1 MPQESPP
8 FGLNVIGYA
17 SANLG
22 LGNTRRQFVDCFLA
36 RGEKVSV
43 LDINLGADRSGFDKS
58 LEQWFVSSANDLP
71 YPVNISIFG
80 AIDLPR
86 FALSPPDGLHV
97 NDRLNV
103 AFVWWE
109 LTSLPQHLI
118 DAAKVFDVLIA
129 GSDFLHSVLSNNI
142 AGIPVLLAPHPVSIP
157 EGIQPNRKRFEL
169 PEKDFVVFAGFDLL
183 SGIDRKNPYA
193 AIKAFK
199 LAFPDC
205 SDCHLAI
212 KVNHSGGGNKTIEEN
227 LKRLRAYVESDSR
240 IHIIQES
247 LTYND
252 LLCLYA
258 SCDAFISLHRSEG
271 LGLIPLEAM
280 RLGKP
285 VVATA
290 WSGNMSYMNYNNAC
304 LVEFDFVPIEASTLH
319 YGSNSLGIDCKWA
332 EPNILQAA
340 AWLRKLAEDSKF
352 RLQIGLRAAADANQ
366 YHEQA
371 SKTDFVDELKA
382 IWKSREFLPQRDQE
396 PLINQARESKRLY
409 EYEKYVRKTSKFER
423 VVHKI
428 KKELDR
434 HLLWRFRKTEA

>member
-22 LGNTRRQFVDCFLA
+22 LGNTLRQFVNCFLA
-36 RGEKVSV
+36 RGEKVRI
-43 LDINLGADRSGFDKS
+43 LDINPGGNRSGFDKS

-71 YPVNISIFG
+71 YAVNLSIFG
-80 AIDLPR
+80 APDLPR
-86 FALSPPDGLHV
+86 FALSPPDRLNV

-109 LTSLPQHLI
+109 LTSLPQYLI
-118 DAAKVFDVLIA
+118 DAARVFDVLIA
-129 GSDFLHSVLSNNI
+129 GSDFVYSLLSNNI
-142 AGIPVLLAPHPVSIP
+142 AGTPILLAPNPVPIP
-157 EGIQPNRKRFEL
+157 EDIQPNRKRFEL
-169 PEKDFVVFAGFDLL
+169 PESDFIVFAGFDLL

-205 SDCHLAI
+205 PDCHLAI
-212 KVNHSGGGNKTIEEN
+212 KVNYSGGGSKAIEEN

-247 LTYND
+247 LSYND

-258 SCDAFISLHRSEG
+258 SCDTFISLHRSEG

-290 WSGNMSYMNYNNAC
+290 WSGNMSYMNYCNAC
-304 LVEFDFVPIEASTLH
+304 LVEFDFVSIEACAQS
-319 YGSNSLGIDCKWA
+319 YGSDALGIETQWA
-332 EPNILQAA
+332 EPNISQAA
-340 AWLRKLAEDSKF
+340 AWLRKLAEDSSF
-352 RLQIGLRAAADANQ
+352 RLQIGLKAAADANR
-366 YHEQA
+366 YHELA

-382 IWKSREFLPQRDQE
+382 IWESREFLPQRNRE
-396 PLINQARESKRLY
+396 PIINRALESKRLF
-409 EYEKYVRKTSKFER
+409 EYEKHLSKTSKFER
-423 VVHKI
+423 FAHKI

-434 HLLWRFRKTEA
+434 HLLWRFRKAEI